1 MPHPTARCITII
13 GGDQSMGIKTVCA
26 GLAVALSLAA
36 QTPISVQ
43 VLNQTNSSAGLNGR
57 LQSFMSTA
65 FQPAEWDDA
74 FFTNIPSGA
83 ALLWQLAPQ
92 HTRLQPVSQGVP
104 MTGANQW
111 NFTTLNDIL
120 LPVLNTGDHSPE
132 LQLATGPAFMDDANG
147 HLLPANFA
155 AFAAYCANVVRYYNT
170 GGFDVNGV
178 HYQSPSPYHITWWG
192 IFNEP
197 NGNGL
202 TASQYVTLYNLVVPA
217 MQAADPTI
225 KFVAIEESDYG
236 SQSQLYVPTFV
247 QQVTAQVDV
256 VALHYYSTCNQ
267 TSTDQSIMGSIP
279 GFLADLKY
287 VQGQLQT
294 NPALANVPVWVT
306 ENNVNADYGLS
317 NGLSACNAGQT
328 YHTDY
333 RATDAFFAAWRPY
346 LFSQLAQGGNQS
358 LYHWD
363 FDADA
368 EFSEVDYTSGDTYLS
383 YWTDYELAHLF
394 PSPPG
399 ATILQVTNS
408 NPSAL
413 EALAVRNDDGS
424 VAILLANHAV
434 RNSTDNN
441 GPGVA
446 ANVTLDVSALGSFS
460 VANVA
465 AINANTSPALGPST
479 QSVTPQGTISVSFP
493 GYGVAFVRLAQ
504 AQPQIS
510 AGGIVNS
517 ATYAGGGVVPGELV
531 DIFGQNLGP
540 ASGVSNQVSAGIVP
554 NSLDGVRVWFDGIA
568 APILYASA
576 GQLNVVA
583 PYSIAAQT
591 STSVRV
597 EYLGASSPAVT
608 VPVLLAQ
615 PGIFTLNASGAG
627 PAAVLNPDYSVNSAT
642 NPAARGDAIMIFAT
656 GQGVT
661 SPAGVDGLVATAP
674 STGDPQLVT
683 VQIGGQTAPVSYA
696 GNAPGL
702 VEGALQVNAVVP
714 TTVTPG
720 SAVSVVVSVGGTASP
735 VTATIAVQ

>member
-1 MPHPTARCITII
+1 
-13 GGDQSMGIKTVCA
+13 MGIKTVCA

-36 QTPISVQ
+36 QTPIGVQ
-43 VLNQTNSSAGLNGR
+43 VLNQTNSSAGVNGR

-65 FQPAEWDDA
+65 FQPAEWDNL
-74 FFTNIPSGA
+74 FFNDIA
-83 ALLWQLAPQ
+83 AAPGLLWQLAPQ
-92 HTRLQPVSQGVP
+92 HIRLQPVSQGVP
-104 MTGANQW
+104 MTGPGQW
-111 NFTTLNDIL
+111 NFTTLDEIL
-120 LPVLNTGDHSPE
+120 QPVLNLGDHSPE
-132 LQLATGPAFMDDANG
+132 LQLATGPAFMDDASG
-147 HLLPANFA
+147 HLLPANFT

-170 GGFDVNGV
+170 GGFDINGT

-202 TASQYVTLYNLVVPA
+202 TASQYLTLYNLVVPA
-217 MQAADPTI
+217 MQAVDPTI
-225 KFVAIEESDYG
+225 KFVAIEESDYNT
-236 SQSQLYVPTFV
+236 QSQIYVPPFV
-247 QQVTAQVDV
+247 QGVTAQVDA

-267 TSTDQSIMGSIP
+267 QDNDQKVMGSIP

-294 NPALANVPVWVT
+294 NPALVNVPVWVT
-306 ENNVNADYGLS
+306 ENNVNADYALS
-317 NGLSACNAGQT
+317 NGLSACNAGEI
-328 YHTDY
+328 YHTDL

-368 EFSEVDYTSGDTYLS
+368 EFGEVNYTSGATYLS
-383 YWTDYELAHLF
+383 FWTDYELAHLF

-399 ATILQVTNS
+399 ATILQVNNS
-408 NPSAL
+408 DPSAL

-434 RNSTDNN
+434 LNPKTDNN
-441 GPGVA
+441 GLGVA
-446 ANVTLDVSALGSFS
+446 ANVTLDVSALGSFPLAT
-460 VANVA
+460 VTT
-465 AINANTSPALGPST
+465 IDKNTDPSAGPST
-479 QSVTPQGTISVSFP
+479 QSVTPQGAIQIPFD

-504 AQPQIS
+504 AQPQILP
-510 AGGIVNS
+510 GGIVNAAS
-517 ATYAGGGVVPGELV
+517 YAGSGVAPGEV
-531 DIFGQNLGP
+531 VAIFGQNLGP
-540 ASGVSNQVSAGIVP
+540 APGQSSQVTAGVVP
-554 NSLDGVRVWFDGIA
+554 NSLAGVRVWFDGIA
-568 APILYASA
+568 APILYASG

-583 PYSIAAQT
+583 PYAIAAEA

-597 EYLGASSPAVT
+597 EYMGAFSPAVS
-608 VPVLLAQ
+608 VPVLTAQ
-615 PGIFTLNASGAG
+615 PGIFTLNGRGTG
-627 PAAVLNPDYSVNSAT
+627 PAAVLNQDGSVNSIA

-656 GQGVT
+656 GEGAM
-661 SPAGVDGLVATAP
+661 SPAGTDGLVALAASP
-674 STGDPQLVT
+674 LPPPPAVT
-683 VQIGGQTAPVSYA
+683 VQIGGQAATVSYA

-720 SAVSVVVSVGGTASP
+720 SAVSVVVAVGGPASP
-735 VTATIAVQ
+735 ATATIAVQ

>member
-1 MPHPTARCITII
+1 M
-13 GGDQSMGIKTVCA
+13 
-26 GLAVALSLAA
+26 
-36 QTPISVQ
+36 
-43 VLNQTNSSAGLNGR
+43 
-57 LQSFMSTA
+57 
-65 FQPAEWDDA
+65 
-74 FFTNIPSGA
+74 
-83 ALLWQLAPQ
+83 
-92 HTRLQPVSQGVP
+92 
-104 MTGANQW
+104 
-111 NFTTLNDIL
+111 
-120 LPVLNTGDHSPE
+120 
-132 LQLATGPAFMDDANG
+132 
-147 HLLPANFA
+147 
-155 AFAAYCANVVRYYNT
+155 
-170 GGFDVNGV
+170 
-178 HYQSPSPYHITWWG
+178 
-192 IFNEP
+192 
-197 NGNGL
+197 
-202 TASQYVTLYNLVVPA
+202 
-217 MQAADPTI
+217 
-225 KFVAIEESDYG
+225 
-236 SQSQLYVPTFV
+236 
-247 QQVTAQVDV
+247 
-256 VALHYYSTCNQ
+256 
-267 TSTDQSIMGSIP
+267 
-279 GFLADLKY
+279 
-287 VQGQLQT
+287 
-294 NPALANVPVWVT
+294 
-306 ENNVNADYGLS
+306 
-317 NGLSACNAGQT
+317 
-328 YHTDY
+328 
-333 RATDAFFAAWRPY
+333 
-346 LFSQLAQGGNQS
+346 
-358 LYHWD
+358 
-363 FDADA
+363 
-368 EFSEVDYTSGDTYLS
+368 
-383 YWTDYELAHLF
+383 
-394 PSPPG
+394 
-399 ATILQVTNS
+399 
-408 NPSAL
+408 
-413 EALAVRNDDGS
+413 RNDDGS

-683 VQIGGQTAPVSYA
+683 VEIGGQTAPVSYA

-720 SAVSVVVSVGGTASP
+720 SAVSVVVAVGGTASP

>member
-1 MPHPTARCITII
+1 
-13 GGDQSMGIKTVCA
+13 MGIKTVCA

-43 VLNQTNSSAGLNGR
+43 VLNQTNTNAGLNGR

-65 FQPAEWDDA
+65 FQPAEWDNA
-74 FFTNIPSGA
+74 FFSNLPA
-83 ALLWQLAPQ
+83 ADGLLWQLAPQ
-92 HTRLQPVSQGVP
+92 HIRLQPVSQGVP
-104 MTGANQW
+104 MTGPNEW
-111 NFTTLNDIL
+111 DFSTLNDVL

-132 LQLATGPAFMDDANG
+132 LQLATAPAFMSDSSG
-147 HLLPANFA
+147 HILTTQANFQ

-170 GGFDVNGV
+170 GGFDVNGT

-197 NGNGL
+197 NINGL
-202 TASQYVTLYNLVVPA
+202 TASQYVTLYNTVVPA
-217 MQAADPTI
+217 MHAADPTI
-225 KFVAIEESDYG
+225 KFVAIEESDFSG
-236 SQSQLYVPTFV
+236 QSQAFVPTFV
-247 QQVTAQVDV
+247 QQVTAPVDV

-287 VQGQLQT
+287 VEGQFET
-294 NPALANVPVWVT
+294 NPALRNVPVWIT
-306 ENNVNADYGLS
+306 ENNVNADYNN
-317 NGLSACNAGQT
+317 NGMSACNPGEV

-368 EFSEVDYTSGDTYLS
+368 EFAEVDYTLGTTYLS

-399 ATILQVTNS
+399 AAILQVNNS
-408 NPSAL
+408 DPGAL

-434 RNSTDNN
+434 RSSSDNN

-460 VANVA
+460 TANVT
-465 AINANTSPALGPST
+465 AINAGTSPSGPLLANQT
-479 QSVTPQGTISVSFP
+479 VAANGTISILFP

-627 PAAVLNPDYSVNSAT
+627 PAAVLNLDYSVNSAT

-683 VQIGGQTAPVSYA
+683 VEIGGQTAPVSYA

-720 SAVSVVVSVGGTASP
+720 SAVSVVVAVGGTASP